1 MSQTSNVVNNKD
13 LLNVLSKCNSKMRHS
28 IINCADKNLIN
39 TICECILNCM
49 NGNISINNET
59 KIKLKRHKEVLR
71 KISVKKKVS
80 LKEKKKI
87 LSKNLNQKGGAI
99 LPLLLAT
106 VLGGLSDIVSNGTH
120 N

>member
-28 IINCADKNLIN
+28 IINSADKNLIN

-59 KIKLKRHKEVLR
+59 KIKFKRHKEVIFR
-71 KISVKKKVS
+71 QNIQNNW
-80 LKEKKKI
+80 I
-87 LSKNLNQKGGAI
+87 QRNQSKN
-99 LPLLLAT
+99 
-106 VLGGLSDIVSNGTH
+106 
-120 N
+120 

>member
-1 MSQTSNVVNNKD
+1 M
-13 LLNVLSKCNSKMRHS
+13 
-28 IINCADKNLIN
+28 
-39 TICECILNCM
+39 
-49 NGNISINNET
+49 
-59 KIKLKRHKEVLR
+59 R